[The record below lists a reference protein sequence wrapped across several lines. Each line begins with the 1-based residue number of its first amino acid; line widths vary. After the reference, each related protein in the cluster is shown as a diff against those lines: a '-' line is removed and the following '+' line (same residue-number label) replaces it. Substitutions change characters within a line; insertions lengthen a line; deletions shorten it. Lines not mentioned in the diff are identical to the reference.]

1 MKAAF
6 VKREGKV
13 KISEVFLPDVG
24 DNEILIRINACGV
37 CGSDFI
43 EASHW
48 AKEWKQ
54 FGHELSGTIHAIGG
68 NNTGFKEGD
77 RVVLALS
84 IPCEECSACRKGLP
98 RHCSQMVIA
107 NQGGFAEYLLVKDR
121 RSLKTVP
128 PSVPS
133 NIACLA
139 EPLTVILDA
148 FDLVRLK
155 KNDIFWVAGGGFI
168 GMLAILTSHLM
179 GIPVAGV
186 LSRRSSD
193 NLQKVLEYTGGEC
206 IKWGGLGTASTL
218 KSTLSARNGRTVI
231 LHTAP
236 PYTIASYV
244 DKLPYDSSV
253 VNIGLSGKK
262 KENKLSLDISKAVF
276 NRTQI
281 LNVFPVPCL
290 FLDEAVSL
298 LENHTKIFSMLDT
311 YKISLDDIPHII
323 ASRSKNGKA
332 IVTIGE

>member
-6 VKREGKV
+6 VKRKGKV

-54 FGHELSGTIHAIGG
+54 FGHELSGTIHTIGG
-68 NNTGFKEGD
+68 NNTDFDKGD
-77 RVVLALS
+77 RVVLATS
-84 IPCEECSACRKGLP
+84 VPCGECSACRKGLP
-98 RHCSQMVIA
+98 RHCPQMVIA
-107 NQGGFAEYLLVKDR
+107 NQGGFAEYLLIKDSR
-121 RSLKTVP
+121 LLKTVSL
-128 PSVPS
+128 SVPS
-133 NIACLA
+133 NVACLA

-148 FDLVRLK
+148 FHLVRLE
-155 KNDIFWVAGGGFI
+155 KNDVFWVAGGGFI
-168 GMLAILTSHLM
+168 GMLAILTAHLM
-179 GIPVAGV
+179 GISVAGV
-186 LSRRSSD
+186 FSRRSLD

-206 IKWGGLGTASTL
+206 LKWGGFGALSTF
-218 KSTLSARNGRTVI
+218 KNILSGRSGRTVV

-236 PYTIASYV
+236 PYTIASYC
-244 DKLPYDSSV
+244 DKLPYDSAV

-262 KENKLSLDISKAVF
+262 KENRLSLDISKAVF

-281 LNVFPVPCL
+281 LNAFPVPCL
-290 FLDEAVSL
+290 FLEEAVSL
-298 LENHTKIFSMLDT
+298 LENHTEVFSMLDT
-311 YKISLDDIPHII
+311 YSVSLDDLPRII